1 MALPYQISQWFS
13 PRRSNRWW
21 RGWAALILL
30 LAGCSGTHE
39 LPPPREI
46 ELPPT
51 GSPERTVHVV
61 SNGFHTALVLVRSD
75 LPSGQI
81 PEIADFPRARYLEFS
96 WGDAEF
102 FPADRETLAVAL
114 RAAILPTA
122 AVMHV
127 VPLRNTPAERY
138 PSAEIVQVFVTT
150 KGFARLVQYLG
161 SSFERRGADRSAVVA
176 PGLYSDSLFYSATGR
191 FHLGNTCNSW
201 TARGLAFAGVKVDAS
216 LAASAEG
223 LMDQLRSAD

>member
-1 MALPYQISQWFS
+1 MALPYQISQWFP
-13 PRRSNRWW
+13 PRRRNRWW

-39 LPPPREI
+39 LPPN
-46 ELPPT
+46 

-102 FPADRETLAVAL
+102 FPADQETLAVAL

-138 PSAEIVQVFVTT
+138 PSAEIDQFSITL
-150 KGFARLVQYLG
+150 KGFARLIQYLG

-176 PGLYSDSLFYSATGR
+176 PGLNSESLFYSATGR
-191 FHLGNTCNSW
+191 FHLGNTCNSCRP
-201 TARGLAFAGVKVDAS
+201 AVSPSPA
-216 LAASAEG
+216 
-223 LMDQLRSAD
+223 